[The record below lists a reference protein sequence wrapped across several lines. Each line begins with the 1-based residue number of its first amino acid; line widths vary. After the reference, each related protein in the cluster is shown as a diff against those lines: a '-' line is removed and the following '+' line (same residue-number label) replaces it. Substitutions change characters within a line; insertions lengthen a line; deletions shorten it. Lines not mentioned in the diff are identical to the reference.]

1 MVKADKKISDEEIE
15 DMIRKNFRMKG
26 LILANVKVIKMNDN
40 TLKTGS
46 SKLVPAAITS
56 TGTIN
61 EKWTNGVNEE
71 QFKTLQDYIDKTIKD
86 ISKEIFSG
94 KIDLKPYNKK
104 GKTPC
109 EYCSY
114 KAICGFNTRY
124 KDNEYNYIDKKS
136 KDDIIT
142 LMKKEIN

>member
-94 KIDLKPYNKK
+94 K
-104 GKTPC
+104 
-109 EYCSY
+109 
-114 KAICGFNTRY
+114 
-124 KDNEYNYIDKKS
+124 NEVDCRRTYRR
-136 KDDIIT
+136 
-142 LMKKEIN
+142 